1 MKNTRAPLLLFGFL
15 GILVCCIVISIVIA
29 LKNPVIDDDSYF
41 SSKKQVDYK
50 INAIL
55 KEQRWFLENHKLYL
69 DFGNQRNARLELL
82 PPYFQ
87 TKIRDAIKIEKSKE
101 YDLELVSQGKLPDQ
115 FQAHLYLERI
125 NYPQPR
131 IDLGDFSQSDSKKL
145 MIEHKGRYKT
155 LLVVTYERNKETKK
169 IFFEGEI
176 FVF

>member
-1 MKNTRAPLLLFGFL
+1 MKNTKAPLLLFGFL

-29 LKNPVIDDDSYF
+29 LKNPAIDDDSYF
-41 SSKKQVDYK
+41 SSKKQVDYE

-55 KEQRWFLENHKLYL
+55 KEQRWFLKNCQIYL
-69 DFGNQRNARLELL
+69 DFENEKNARLELL

-87 TKIRDAIKIEKSKE
+87 TKTRDAVKIEKAKE
-101 YDLELVSQGKLPDQ
+101 YNLRLITQGQLPDQ

-125 NYPQPR
+125 NYQQPR

-155 LLVVTYERNKETKK
+155 LLVVTYERNKEMKK

-176 FVF
+176 FAL